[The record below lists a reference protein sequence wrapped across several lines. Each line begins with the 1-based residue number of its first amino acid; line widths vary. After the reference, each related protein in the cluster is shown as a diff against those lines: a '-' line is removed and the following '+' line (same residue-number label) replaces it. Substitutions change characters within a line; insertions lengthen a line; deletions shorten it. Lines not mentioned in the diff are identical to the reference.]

1 MHELSITRNI
11 VATVVEHA
19 RGRKVD
25 GVTLKIGDLAGI
37 ELQALR
43 FCFDVCAEGTC
54 LEGAQLHIEQIP
66 GRGRCLECAK
76 EVALEYPIALCPCD
90 RRARLVI
97 ESGEELLIHSMEV
110 H

>member
-25 GVTLKIGDLAGI
+25 GVTLKVGDLAGI

-43 FCFDVCAEGTC
+43 FCFDICAEGTC
-54 LEGAQLHIEQIP
+54 LEGAELHIEQIP
-66 GRGRCLECAK
+66 GRGRCLECD
-76 EVALEYPIALCPCD
+76 ERVPLEQPIAICPCD
-90 RRARLVI
+90 KRARMII
-97 ESGEELLIHSMEV
+97 EAGEELLIHSMEV